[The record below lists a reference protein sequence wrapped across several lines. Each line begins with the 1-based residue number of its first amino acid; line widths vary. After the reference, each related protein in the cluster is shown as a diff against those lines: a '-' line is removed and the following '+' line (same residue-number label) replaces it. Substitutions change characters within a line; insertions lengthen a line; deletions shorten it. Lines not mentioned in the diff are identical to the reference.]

1 MRLLKI
7 AFYLLIVIVLQ
18 TVVFARLGFL
28 GVRPDLI
35 LVSVI
40 IYAVINDARSAA
52 MFAALTGL
60 CQDILS
66 FGLYL
71 NMITKVIV
79 SILVST
85 FKDSF
90 LGDVYSQVATLVA
103 IFTPTLLLVEA
114 VLLYFMTN
122 RQLDPQHLLLQ
133 IGLGTIYNL
142 LLVPI
147 FLPLARRLLRV

>member
-7 AFYLLIVIVLQ
+7 SCYLLIVITVQ
-18 TVVFARLGFL
+18 TVIFARLGFL

-40 IYAVINDARSAA
+40 
-52 MFAALTGL
+52 MFAVLNEAKSATIFAAATGL

-71 NMITKVIV
+71 NTITKVIV
-79 SILVST
+79 SLLVST
-85 FKDSF
+85 FKDGF

-103 IFTPTLLLVEA
+103 IFTPTLLVVEA
-114 VLLYFMTN
+114 GLLYFLVD
-122 RQLDPQHLLLQ
+122 RQLDLMHLLLQ
-133 IGLGTIYNL
+133 IILGTIYNL
-142 LLVPI
+142 ILVPI
-147 FLPLARRLLRV
+147 FLPLARRLLRG

>member
-7 AFYLLIVIVLQ
+7 SGYLLIVIVLQ

-40 IYAVINDARSAA
+40 MFAVLSDARSATI
-52 MFAALTGL
+52 FAAVTGL
-60 CQDILS
+60 CQDILC

-71 NMITKVIV
+71 NTITKVIV
-79 SILVST
+79 SLLVST

-90 LGDVYSQVATLVA
+90 LGDVYSQVAALVA
-103 IFTPTLLLVEA
+103 IFTPALLLVEA
-114 VLLYFMTN
+114 GLLYFLAN
-122 RQLDPQHLLLQ
+122 RQLDIQYLLLQ
-133 IGLGTIYNL
+133 IVLGTLYNL
-142 LLVPI
+142 VLVPI
-147 FLPLARRLLRV
+147 FLPLARRLFRG